1 MTKITIPQ
9 WDANLVDVTIT
20 RWSRKV
26 GDPVHAKECIGE
38 LTTDKAVY
46 ELECPADGILL
57 AIYAAEKSVVPTGYT
72 IGMVGEPGETAPES
86 LPENEALMAQYTGP
100 VAQTVVKRA
109 PAVRIRATPTA
120 RRIAKEKGLDL
131 AAIQAATG
139 VEVVDEEAINAF
151 LKG

>member
-9 WDANLVDVTIT
+9 LDANLVDVTIT
-20 RWSRKV
+20 RWSKAI
-26 GDPVHAKECIGE
+26 GDPVHAKDCIGE

-46 ELECPADGILL
+46 ELECPADGVLL

-72 IGMVGEPGETAPES
+72 IGMVGEANETAPES
-86 LPENEALMAQYTGP
+86 LPENEKLMAEYAGP
-100 VAQTVVKRA
+100 VAKTVAKRDA
-109 PAVRIRATPTA
+109 PARVRATPKA

-139 VEVVDEEAINAF
+139 VEVVDEEAINTF